1 MAEWPASCVAAQPA
15 SAAATASA
23 RKEGVRKDLGK
34 DFMDRSPVYVTKGL
48 GTWHREN
55 ASCILAGLQPPGP
68 GETGK
73 IPLRLPVRTAPDP
86 AGSPTSCCPGLMPGR
101 WNQYWIRATLSLLPR
116 AASRAFL
123 IVTYTSPVFGFSVR
137 LLGWRCRSTDLSSWP
152 VRASMIETLPES
164 RLDT

>member
-1 MAEWPASCVAAQPA
+1 
-15 SAAATASA
+15 
-23 RKEGVRKDLGK
+23 
-34 DFMDRSPVYVTKGL
+34 
-48 GTWHREN
+48 
-55 ASCILAGLQPPGP
+55 
-68 GETGK
+68 
-73 IPLRLPVRTAPDP
+73 
-86 AGSPTSCCPGLMPGR
+86 MPGS